1 MAGVLK
7 RFANC
12 GFCGRPVV
20 LPRLGLRSISNQ
32 GGGRTHF
39 GYETVSEEEKTEKGD
54 AFLTFR
60 NSKIQ
65 VNAV

>member
-7 RFANC
+7 RIANC

-20 LPRLGLRSISNQ
+20 LPRLGLRSISDQ
-32 GGGRTHF
+32 GEGRTHF

-54 AFLTFR
+54 VFF
-60 NSKIQ
+60 
-65 VNAV
+65 